1 MKTRRPP
8 LRGSVLR
15 SPPAFTLIELLVV
28 IAIIGILASMLLPAL
43 GGAKAR
49 AHAAKCL
56 NNQKQVTLA
65 LKLYTT
71 DNLDWITTSWHF
83 GVAGLPARTW
93 GTIIQPYLDTRK
105 SIWCPSG
112 PDRPGGNRDW
122 DAQGSAMNIGIN
134 WEISHD
140 NFNGLGGANYGTQP
154 KAYREDT
161 IKNPSSTVYTCDLG
175 NVAISSTN
183 PQGSVQ
189 TPYGSNPPS
198 NKASS
203 WLLIYPD
210 QTATQYTSLVLNAG
224 DPDYAGPVYRHNRRT
239 NVSFVD
245 GHVELMGETW
255 YYNGSPWLDASRGGP

>member
-1 MKTRRPP
+1 MENRRPTN
-8 LRGSVLR
+8 R
-15 SPPAFTLIELLVV
+15 SAFTLIELLVV

-49 AHAAKCL
+49 AHATKCL
-56 NNQKQVTLA
+56 NSQKQIALA
-65 LKLYTT
+65 LKLYST
-71 DNLDWITTSWHF
+71 DNDNWITPSWHF
-83 GVAGLPARTW
+83 AGGGKPARTW
-93 GTIIQPYLDTRK
+93 GTIVQPYLDTRK
-105 SIWCPSG
+105 IIWCPSG

-122 DAQGSAMNIGIN
+122 DGAGSAMNIGIN

-154 KAYREDT
+154 KTYREDMVV
-161 IKNPSSTVYTCDLG
+161 NPGATVYTCDLG

-183 PQGSVQ
+183 PAGSVQ

-203 WLLIYPD
+203 WILIYPN

-224 DPDYAGPVYRHNRRT
+224 DPDYAGPIYRHNKRA

-245 GHVELMGETW
+245 GHVDLMGETW
-255 YYNGSPWLDASRGGP
+255 YYNGSPWLDAFRGGP